1 MSAMLIQMMIR
12 VMIGQAMST
21 TSPRQEKEL
30 MMIEKIMMDT
40 TDRNPNMTV
49 PWYLM
54 TSYAYY
60 VEDNPL
66 VSDGA
71 FDRLAKK
78 MIENWDEIEHFHKDH
93 IKVDDLKAGTFLG
106 EYPTRVPDA
115 VKDIRHQAVTKK

>member
-1 MSAMLIQMMIR
+1 MQMMIH
-12 VMIGQAMST
+12 VMTGQTMSIPYPDIKPT
-21 TSPRQEKEL
+21 GTQ
-30 MMIEKIMMDT
+30 MIDKIMREVT
-40 TDRNPNMTV
+40 EKNLNMTV

-71 FDRLAKK
+71 FDRLAKT
-78 MIENWDEIEHFHKDH
+78 MLEQWDNIDHFHKDH

-115 VKDIRHQAVTKK
+115 VKNVRHHAVT

>member
-1 MSAMLIQMMIR
+1 MQMMIR
-12 VMIGQAMST
+12 VTIGQIMSIPYPDIKQPGT
-21 TSPRQEKEL
+21 
-30 MMIEKIMMDT
+30 MMIDKIMQEV
-40 TDRNPNMTV
+40 TDENPNMMI

-71 FDRLAKK
+71 FDRLARKLIK
-78 MIENWDEIEHFHKDH
+78 EWDKVEHFHKDH

-106 EYPTRVPDA
+106 EYPSRVPDA
-115 VKDIRHQAVTKK
+115 VKDIRHQAVT

>member
-1 MSAMLIQMMIR
+1 MRMMIH
-12 VMIGQAMST
+12 VMIGQAMSMPYPDIKPT
-21 TSPRQEKEL
+21 GTQ
-30 MMIEKIMMDT
+30 MIDKIMREVTEKNM
-40 TDRNPNMTV
+40 NMTV

-71 FDRLAKK
+71 FDRLAKT
-78 MIENWDEIEHFHKDH
+78 MIKNWDKIEHFHKDH

-106 EYPTRVPDA
+106 EYPSRVPDA
-115 VKDIRHQAVTKK
+115 VKDIRHQVVT

>member
-1 MSAMLIQMMIR
+1 MSIPYPDIKQPGI
-12 VMIGQAMST
+12 VMID
-21 TSPRQEKEL
+21 
-30 MMIEKIMMDT
+30 KIMQEV
-40 TDRNPNMTV
+40 TDKNPNMMI

-71 FDRLAKK
+71 FDRLARKLVK
-78 MIENWDEIEHFHKDH
+78 EWDKVEHFHKDH

-106 EYPTRVPDA
+106 EYPSRVADA
-115 VKDIRHQAVTKK
+115 VKSVRHQVVT

>member
-1 MSAMLIQMMIR
+1 MLMMIR
-12 VMIGQAMST
+12 VTIGQIMSIPYPDIKQPGT
-21 TSPRQEKEL
+21 
-30 MMIEKIMMDT
+30 MMIDKMMQEVTED
-40 TDRNPNMTV
+40 NLNMTV

-71 FDRLAKK
+71 FDRLAKTMVK
-78 MIENWDEIEHFHKDH
+78 EWDKIEHFHKDY
-93 IKVDDLKAGTFLG
+93 IKLDELKAGTFLG

-115 VKDIRHQAVTKK
+115 VKSIRHQAVT

>member
-1 MSAMLIQMMIR
+1 MSVKLMRMMIH
-12 VMIGQAMST
+12 VMIGQAMSMPYPDIKPT
-21 TSPRQEKEL
+21 GTQ
-30 MMIEKIMMDT
+30 MIDKIMREVTEKNM
-40 TDRNPNMTV
+40 NMTV

-71 FDRLAKK
+71 FDRLAKT
-78 MIENWDEIEHFHKDH
+78 MIKNWDKIEHFHKDH

-106 EYPTRVPDA
+106 EYPSRVPDA
-115 VKDIRHQAVTKK
+115 VKDIRHQAVT

>member
-1 MSAMLIQMMIR
+1 MSVKLMRMMIH
-12 VMIGQAMST
+12 VTIGQNMSIPYPDIKQPGT
-21 TSPRQEKEL
+21 
-30 MMIEKIMMDT
+30 MMIDKIMQEV
-40 TDRNPNMTV
+40 TDENPNMMI

-71 FDRLAKK
+71 FDRLARKLIK
-78 MIENWDEIEHFHKDH
+78 EWDKVEHFHKDH

-106 EYPTRVPDA
+106 EYPSRVPDA
-115 VKDIRHQAVTKK
+115 VKSVRHQVVT